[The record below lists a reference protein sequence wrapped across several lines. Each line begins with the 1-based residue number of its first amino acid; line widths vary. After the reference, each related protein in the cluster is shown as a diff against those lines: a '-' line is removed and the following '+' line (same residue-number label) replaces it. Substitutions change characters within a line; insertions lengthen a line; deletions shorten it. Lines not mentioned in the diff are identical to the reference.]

1 LMSGLGNIYVDEV
14 LYLSKINPLTPA
26 NTLTKEDITLLVN
39 ESKAVLN
46 NAIKAGGTTVRS
58 YAPAQG
64 VSGNFQVQLHAYGK
78 VDERCPTCNIL
89 FKKIFVGGRGTTF
102 CPFCQVNKTRPQTVA
117 ITGQKASGKTEIS
130 KALTK
135 AGALVID
142 TDTLAKSLY
151 KDAKVV
157 AKLAKKLGVSLTK
170 DDKFDL
176 NLLKAFLKENP
187 KRIKDVNDV
196 IHPLVKTEIIKIIE
210 NSTAKTLYFEIPVL
224 FSHKVNELFDY
235 IVAVEVSLTRQMQNL
250 KARGDTLGI
259 NADQMYLKNRH
270 KIDFIIINDG
280 TTDELIAKFNTFK
293 ARYLLG

>member
-1 LMSGLGNIYVDEV
+1 
-14 LYLSKINPLTPA
+14 
-26 NTLTKEDITLLVN
+26 
-39 ESKAVLN
+39 
-46 NAIKAGGTTVRS
+46 
-58 YAPAQG
+58 AQG

-102 CPFCQVNKTRPQTVA
+102 CPYCQVNKTRPQTVA

-130 KALTK
+130 KTLTK